1 MSRTAPVFFGDT
13 IHNVTTI
20 TDKRITS
27 KPQYAILTRHT
38 DVINQD
44 GVTVLQYDSVLM
56 IKTKRNEETA

>member
-1 MSRTAPVFFGDT
+1 M
-13 IHNVTTI
+13 TTV
-20 TDKRITS
+20 TDKRIPS